1 MSLINSIST
10 QMYSNYQGTN
20 SVKKEKD
27 TEKTTQ
33 SSNSTSKTEN
43 ATQAES
49 TSSSASSANEG
60 VIYESTTDKSDY
72 KTQNAALIAQLKA
85 DSDNRVAQLQSL
97 VEKMFAKQGVTIGNA
112 DNMWKLLAKGNFT
125 ADADTIAQA
134 KEDISEDGYW
144 GVKQTSERIFSFAKA
159 LSGGDKETMEKM
171 RSAFEKGFS
180 EATKSWG
187 SSLPAISQQTYDAVE
202 KMFDDY
208 ASSFEE

>member
-10 QMYSNYQGTN
+10 QMYSNYQGTT

-27 TEKTTQ
+27 TEKTTDKTTQ
-33 SSNSTSKTEN
+33 SNLSKTEN
-43 ATQAES
+43 TTQTEN
-49 TSSSASSANEG
+49 TASSKNEG
-60 VIYESTTDKSDY
+60 VVYESTTDKSDY
-72 KTQNAALIAQLKA
+72 KTKNAALIAQLKA

-97 VEKMFAKQGVTIGNA
+97 VEKMFAKQGVTIGKA

-180 EATKSWG
+180 EATKTWG
-187 SSLPAISQQTYDAVE
+187 GSLPSISHQTYDAVE

-208 ASSFEE
+208 ASSFDD